1 MLSICGKKTKRGKM
15 MKRTFKLLA
24 PLAVALMCAT
34 PVAMAAEGSDAGF
47 NRVASESLGRDTGS
61 GWFDY
66 YVSSINEL
74 LAFKETSEPYGAAGP
89 NGPLTG
95 FDGYLSSFIP
105 PDTGSIWFN
114 DYVDDLGMDMKAK
127 GY

>member
-1 MLSICGKKTKRGKM
+1 MKRGL
-15 MKRTFKLLA
+15 KLLA

-34 PVAMAAEGSDAGF
+34 PVAMAADGSDF
-47 NRVASESLGRDTGS
+47 NRVARESVGQDTGS

-66 YVSSINEL
+66 YVATVNQQIAYLDATE
-74 LAFKETSEPYGAAGP
+74 AYGAAGP
-89 NGPLTG
+89 NGPAQG
-95 FDGYLSSFIP
+95 FDGYLGSFVKI
-105 PDTGSIWFN
+105 DTGSIWFN